1 MKKVE
6 KMSVKVN
13 KKVLFPVAGLVVVLI
28 LALALYL
35 KYGVVAVVNGRR
47 ISRMDYITLMEKQV
61 GEQTLDQLVTEEM
74 ILSKAE
80 SEGVSIDDEAINN
93 EIADIEKS
101 IESQGQKLDDAL
113 EAEGMSRADL
123 ERQIRIRL
131 LVEKMS
137 GEASEVSEEEITA
150 FLSENKELLPK
161 DASKEELNELA
172 KEQIMSQKD
181 SERIN
186 NWLSELEANSKV
198 IYR

>member
-6 KMSVKVN
+6 QNSLMIN
-13 KKVLFPVAGLVVVLI
+13 KKVLFPVVGVVLF
-28 LALALYL
+28 LALALAAYL
-35 KYGVVAVVNGRR
+35 KFGVVAVVNGRR

-80 SEGVSIDDEAINN
+80 SEGVSIDDETINN
-93 EIADIEKS
+93 EIADIEKN
-101 IESQGQKLDDAL
+101 IESQGQKLEEAL
-113 EAEGMSRADL
+113 EAEGMTRADL

-137 GEASEVSEEEITA
+137 GDVSEASEEEIQA
-150 FLSENKELLPK
+150 FLTENKDLLPK
-161 DASKEELNELA
+161 DATKEELNELA
-172 KEQIMSQKD
+172 KEQVMSQKE